1 MGKLEDAQELGYG
14 TYPGQIGILHQL
26 SGSKGTPSAMQGSL
40 RLLQICLGRNV
51 MLLGDAGVTGLIT
64 LGSRS
69 RTWVLEL

>member
-26 SGSKGTPSAMQGSL
+26 PEPKGTPSSMQGSL

-51 MLLGDAGVTGLIT
+51 MLPGDIGVTGLII
-64 LGSRS
+64 LGSS
-69 RTWVLEL
+69 QPWVLEL